1 MARAKGPTYSI
12 LFRRRREG
20 KTNYAKRLALVKSGK
35 TRLVVRRSNSGIIV
49 QFVAF
54 EPNGDKT
61 RSCGSNSAEK
71 TSGLVFKEKCLYCI
85 SCGSLCRKRGK
96 KKNITEFVVDF
107 GLALPTK
114 GGILL
119 SALKGVVDAGLSAQV
134 GEGVLE
140 IPKLS
145 AVPDKLK
152 SEFESAKRNLHHN
165 YD

>member
-54 EPNGDKT
+54 ESNGDKT
-61 RSCGSNSAEK
+61 LVAVGPIQLKKLAGWSSKRNVYTAYLA
-71 TSGLVFKEKCLYCI
+71 GLYAGKEA
-85 SCGSLCRKRGK
+85 K
-96 KKNITEFVVDF
+96 KKNITDFVVDF
-107 GLALPTK
+107 GLALPSK

-119 SALKGVVDAGLSAQV
+119 SALKGVVDAGLSTQI

-152 SEFESAKRNLHHN
+152 SDFESAKKKLAS
-165 YD
+165 